1 MIGNYTRS
9 FPFITAHLLRT
20 FRSAHSKTFSA
31 KLHVFYLYSRPL
43 SGQLVAL
50 CLILL
55 KLIPNLDNISS
66 HIYTHGIAG

>member
-9 FPFITAHLLRT
+9 FPFIIAHLLRT